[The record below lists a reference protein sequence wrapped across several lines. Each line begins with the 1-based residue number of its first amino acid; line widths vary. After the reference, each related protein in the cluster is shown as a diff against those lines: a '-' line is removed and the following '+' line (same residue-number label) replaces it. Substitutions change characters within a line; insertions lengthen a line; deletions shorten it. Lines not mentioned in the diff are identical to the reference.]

1 MISSIWLN
9 MLKELKSRFV
19 RNRLSSSN
27 RQSLSPS
34 RSRMSLR
41 LRRLR
46 QIKIFDEER
55 SATRRRERPT
65 ATGMEDR
72 SRSRSL
78 DDLRSLALSLSFG
91 LPLPPRRR
99 ARGETDHESKSNPV
113 TIIFR
118 QSEVSSELARALLAL
133 NLPNGRKAPS
143 SNNSAPADL
152 PSFES
157 VFTQTLTC
165 CREEEEEK
173 WS

>member
-1 MISSIWLN
+1 
-9 MLKELKSRFV
+9 
-19 RNRLSSSN
+19 
-27 RQSLSPS
+27 
-34 RSRMSLR
+34 
-41 LRRLR
+41 
-46 QIKIFDEER
+46 
-55 SATRRRERPT
+55 
-65 ATGMEDR
+65 MED
-72 SRSRSL
+72 RSRSL
-78 DDLRSLALSLSFG
+78 DDLRSLAPSLSFG

-133 NLPNGRKAPS
+133 NLPNDGRKAPS

-165 CREEEEEK
+165 CREKEEEEK
-173 WS
+173 